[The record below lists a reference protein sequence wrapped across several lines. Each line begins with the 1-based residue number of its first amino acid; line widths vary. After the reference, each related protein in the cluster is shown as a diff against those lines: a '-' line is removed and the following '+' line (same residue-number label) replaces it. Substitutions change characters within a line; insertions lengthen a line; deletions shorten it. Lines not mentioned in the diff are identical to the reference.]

1 MDSIN
6 FQVATNLDECKE
18 YWEKFSPNITL
29 FDLWN
34 FRYCFYKHDNF
45 PLHFIV
51 GFLKSEPVGIL
62 PLQLNTDQGY
72 LEFFG
77 GSWME
82 DNKVF
87 IDEKY
92 LDLIEKFFSQIT
104 DKANLIAINSKD
116 VFCSALPIDEYKYQL
131 DLTNYSSYWDYIR
144 DKYNKKGNDTFKRK
158 FKKIEQ
164 NSIEFIK
171 NNPEDME
178 LLIEFNIKNFREDSS
193 FNDEKRKL
201 IYKDFLNLGLE
212 HHLITIKVNGVKQA
226 VSMNIVYKGVFY
238 YLNAGSNFEEIP
250 NLGNYTV
257 MNDIGKAIELKC
269 KIFDAL
275 MISYNW
281 KERWHFN
288 KIPFTKFEKGLET
301 ILN

>member
-1 MDSIN
+1 MLQMIENLN
-6 FQVATNLDECKE
+6 FRVITNTDECKE
-18 YWEKFSPNITL
+18 YWGKFSPQITL
-29 FDLWN
+29 FDLWD
-34 FRYCFYKHDNF
+34 FRNCFYKYDNY
-45 PLHFIV
+45 PLYFIV
-51 GFLKSEPVGIL
+51 GFLDQEPIGLL
-62 PLQLNTDQGY
+62 PLQMNINEGY

-82 DNKVF
+82 ENKVY
-87 IDEKY
+87 ISEKY
-92 LDLIEKFFSQIT
+92 SELIKNFFLQIKG
-104 DKANLIAINSKD
+104 KANLIAINGPDKFYSL
-116 VFCSALPIDEYKYQL
+116 LPVDEYKYQL
-131 DLTNYSSYWDYIR
+131 DLTDYSSYWDYIK

-164 NSIEFIK
+164 NSIEFIE

-178 LLIEFNIKNFREDSS
+178 LLFKLNIKNFKDDSS

-201 IYKDFLNLGLE
+201 IYKDFLELGLE
-212 HHLITIKVNGVKQA
+212 HHLITIKVNGIKQA

-238 YLNAGSNFEEIP
+238 YLNAGSNFEDIP
-250 NLGNYTV
+250 NLGNYTI
-257 MNDIGKAIELKC
+257 MNNIGKAIELKC

-288 KIPFTKFEKGLET
+288 KIPFTKFEK
-301 ILN
+301 I

>member
-6 FQVATNLDECKE
+6 FQVVSNLDECKE
-18 YWEKFSPNITL
+18 YWERFSPKVTL
-29 FDLWN
+29 FDLWD
-34 FRYCFYKHDNF
+34 FRYCFYKYDNY

-51 GFLKSEPVGIL
+51 GFLGSEPIGLL
-62 PLQLNTDQGY
+62 PLQLNTNEGY
-72 LEFFG
+72 VEFFG

-92 LDLIEKFFSQIT
+92 FDLTEKFFLQIT
-104 DKANLIAINSKD
+104 GKANLIAINTKD
-116 VFCSALPIDEYKYQL
+116 KFCSSLPVDEYKYQL
-131 DLTNYSSYWDYIR
+131 DLTNYSSYWDYIK
-144 DKYNKKGNDTFKRK
+144 DKYNKKGNDTFRRK
-158 FKKIEQ
+158 FRKIEQ
-164 NSIEFIK
+164 DSIEFIE
-171 NNPEDME
+171 NNPEDMD
-178 LLIEFNIKNFREDSS
+178 LLIELNIKNFKEDSS
-193 FNDEKRKL
+193 FNDGKRKL

-212 HHLITIKVNGVKQA
+212 HHLITIKVNGIKQA
-226 VSMNIVYKGVFY
+226 VSMNIVYNGIFY

-250 NLGNYTV
+250 NLGNYTI

-269 KIFDAL
+269 KTFDAL

-288 KIPFTKFEKGLET
+288 KIPFTKFEKGLEI